1 MKHKLIVKMRNMKK
15 LSFLGRILLLFTIA
29 MLALSTLLVV
39 VSMWTTDRVA
49 MEVVERFQL
58 QQLQGDLRAA
68 EVYMNQLYGGVRR
81 VGNNLVSSAGR
92 NLSSDTR
99 AIDRIQNE
107 LGAAVAI
114 FVYDEDGFRSIS
126 GNLINEAGARAI
138 GDRIGSDNSAY
149 DSIIQGE
156 TYIGLTSLHGVS
168 YYSGYQPL
176 IAPGGEIEGLLFIG
190 FELDEIQQLI
200 NSGKAE
206 GLIFL
211 LGGAILALTIVLILS
226 YFLLKAGIRHL
237 NDVSDRLQEISG
249 GGGDLTRFLTV
260 NSQDEIGRLSESFN
274 QFMSGLVKIIRT
286 VQTEAEQLQTIGRE
300 MSANMDETDSAI
312 HEISGSIDS
321 VRNQMQEQAAAVTES
336 LATIEQI
343 SRNIEN
349 LSRHIDEQSTSV
361 TQSSSAVE
369 EMVASIHSVDQTL
382 ESNARRSRELVQESR
397 TGVAKIHEFTRLVE
411 VIARKSHG
419 MLDAISVIENIA
431 AQTNLLAMNAAIEA
445 AHAGEHGRGFAV
457 VASEIRKL
465 AEGSSAQSKSIG
477 EVIRDITESI
487 DHALQLSTIS
497 EKSIEAIIQG
507 IEQMQRQEEEMK
519 LAMSEQS
526 SGGSQV
532 LHVLSRSSEIS
543 AEVRSGSAE
552 MLTGSQAILKEMQR
566 LNEIAG
572 KISGSMD
579 EMAVGAA
586 EVSKAVESAATLS
599 RGNKQSADSLIHQ
612 VRQFVLD

>member
-1 MKHKLIVKMRNMKK
+1 MKK
-15 LSFLGRILLLFTIA
+15 LSFLGRILLLFTSA
-29 MLALSTLLVV
+29 MLALSALLVV

-92 NLSSDTR
+92 NLGSDTR
-99 AIDRIQNE
+99 AIDRIHTE

-114 FVYDEDGFRSIS
+114 YVYDQDGFRSIS
-126 GNLINEAGARAI
+126 GNLIDETGASAI
-138 GDRIGSDNSAY
+138 GDRIGSDNPAY
-149 DSIIQGE
+149 DSVMQGE
-156 TYIGLTSLHGVS
+156 TYIGLTALHGTS

-176 IAPGGEIEGLLFIG
+176 TAPGGEIEGLLFIG
-190 FELDEIQQLI
+190 FQLDEIQQLI

-206 GLIFL
+206 GLILL
-211 LGGAILALTIVLILS
+211 LGGAALALAVVLILS

-237 NDVSDRLQEISG
+237 NDVSSRLKEISS
-249 GGGDLTRFLTV
+249 GGGDLTRYLQV
-260 NSQDEIGRLSESFN
+260 DSQDEIGRLAESFN
-274 QFMSGLVKIIRT
+274 QFMTGLVKIIRT
-286 VQTEAEQLQTIGRE
+286 VQGEAEQLQSIGQE
-300 MSANMDETDSAI
+300 MSVNMDETDSAI
-312 HEISGSIDS
+312 HEISSNIDN
-321 VRNQMQEQAAAVTES
+321 VRTQMQEQAAAVAES

-382 ESNARRSRELVQESR
+382 EKNAEKSRELVKESK

-465 AEGSSAQSKSIG
+465 AEGSSEQSKSIG
-477 EVIRDITESI
+477 TVIRDITGSI
-487 DHALQLSTIS
+487 DHALELSTIS
-497 EKSIEAIIQG
+497 EKSIEAIISG

-526 SGGSQV
+526 SGGSQI

-543 AEVRSGSAE
+543 AEVRSGSVE
-552 MLTGSQAILKEMQR
+552 MLTGSQAILEEMQR

-572 KISGSMD
+572 NISGSMD
-579 EMAVGAA
+579 EMAAGAI
-586 EVSKAVESAATLS
+586 EVSKAVESAAALS
-599 RGNKQSADSLIHQ
+599 RGNKYSVDSLIQQ